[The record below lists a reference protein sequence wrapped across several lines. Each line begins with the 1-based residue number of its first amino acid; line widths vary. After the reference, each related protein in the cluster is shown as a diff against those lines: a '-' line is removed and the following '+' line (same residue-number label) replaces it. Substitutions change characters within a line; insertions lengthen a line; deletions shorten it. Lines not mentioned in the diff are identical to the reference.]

1 MRIAVVGAGA
11 IGSAIAAGLAQTG
24 RDDVLVARG
33 RRLAALKAGPLRIES
48 NGSMRAISVPACAV
62 NELGHGAIDFAICC
76 VKTNGL
82 EHALQGVGDAL
93 QSGAV
98 VLTLQNGVEA
108 HVVAA
113 RLLPDAAIVAG
124 RMHGFF
130 EMSGDVVRHVGV
142 PPSILLGSP
151 QGNGDAEQALVAMLA
166 DSGIAVDVCADITL
180 ALWEKF
186 LLAASLGSV
195 GAALATPAGQVLA
208 TAQGEAML
216 REAMAEIVALARHR
230 GIALDDGHIARA
242 LAFVASFPPDA
253 TTSLQRDLAAGR
265 ASEYDALTAAV
276 GRLARDCGAAV
287 SVFPGL
293 EALIAAR
300 PQFRVKDLNLRPQG
314 Q

>member
-1 MRIAVVGAGA
+1 MRIAVIGAGS
-11 IGSAIAAGLAQTG
+11 IGSVIGAALAQTG
-24 RDDVLVARG
+24 RDVVLVARG
-33 RRLAALKAGPLRIES
+33 GRLAALRAGPLRIES
-48 NGSMRAISVPACAV
+48 HGSVREVHVPSCAMS
-62 NELGHGAIDFAICC
+62 ELDNGAIGLAICC
-76 VKTNGL
+76 VKTNDL
-82 EHALQGVGDAL
+82 ELALQGVRNAL
-93 QSGAV
+93 RPGAV

-108 HVVAA
+108 HKVATQV
-113 RLLPDAAIVAG
+113 LPDAAIVAG

-130 EMSGDVVRHVGV
+130 EISGDVVRHVGV

-151 QGNGDAEQALVAMLA
+151 QGNVDAEQAVVAVLA
-166 DSGIAVDVCADITL
+166 DSGITVDVCADITL

-230 GIALDDGHIARA
+230 GIALDEGHIARV

-253 TTSLQRDLAAGR
+253 STSLQRDLAAGR
-265 ASEYDALTAAV
+265 DSEFDALTAAV

-287 SVFPGL
+287 SVFPEL
-293 EALIAAR
+293 EASIAAR
-300 PQFRVKDLNLRPQG
+300 REFPGEVAERACR
-314 Q
+314 

>member
-1 MRIAVVGAGA
+1 MRIAVIGAGA
-11 IGSAIAAGLAQTG
+11 IGSAIAAALAQAG
-24 RDDVLVARG
+24 RDVVLVARG
-33 RRLAALKAGPLRIES
+33 RRLAALQAGPLRIES
-48 NGSMRAISVPACAV
+48 NGSVRDVPVPSCAAS
-62 NELGHGAIDFAICC
+62 ELGDGAIGMAICC
-76 VKTNGL
+76 VKANGL
-82 EHALQGVGDAL
+82 DTALHDVRAALQPGT
-93 QSGAV
+93 V

-108 HVVAA
+108 HEVAA

-151 QGNGDAEQALVAMLA
+151 QGNGDAEQAVVAVLA
-166 DSGIAVDVCADITL
+166 DSGIAVNVSADITL

-230 GIALDDGHIARA
+230 SIALDDGHIARA

-253 TTSLQRDLAAGR
+253 TTSLQRDLVAGR

-276 GRLARDCGAAV
+276 GRLATDCGAAV
-287 SVFPGL
+287 SVFPRL

-300 PQFRVKDLNLRPQG
+300 PEFRGEDLNLRPQG

>member
-1 MRIAVVGAGA
+1 M
-11 IGSAIAAGLAQTG
+11 
-24 RDDVLVARG
+24 LVARG
-33 RRLAALKAGPLRIES
+33 RRLAALRAGPLRIES
-48 NGSMRAISVPACAV
+48 YGSVRDVPVPSCASS
-62 NELGHGAIDFAICC
+62 ELGDGAIGMAICC

-82 EHALQGVGDAL
+82 DAALYDVRAALQP
-93 QSGAV
+93 GAV

-108 HVVAA
+108 HEVAA
-113 RLLPDAAIVAG
+113 KLLPDAAIVAG

-142 PPSILLGSP
+142 SPSILLGSP
-151 QGNGDAEQALVAMLA
+151 QGNVEAEQAVVAVLA
-166 DSGIAVDVCADITL
+166 DSGIAVDVSADITL

-186 LLAASLGSV
+186 LLAASLGGV
-195 GAALATPAGQVLA
+195 GTALSMPAGQVLA

-216 REAMAEIVALARHR
+216 REAMAEIVTLARHR
-230 GIALDDGHIARA
+230 GVALDDGHTART

-265 ASEYDALTAAV
+265 ASEYDALIAAV
-276 GRLARDCGAAV
+276 GRLARNSGIAV

-293 EALIAAR
+293 EARIATR
-300 PQFRVKDLNLRPQG
+300 PEFCGKDPNLRPQG

>member
-1 MRIAVVGAGA
+1 MRIAVIGAGA
-11 IGSAIAAGLAQTG
+11 IGSAIAAALAQSG
-24 RDDVLVARG
+24 RDVVLVARRG
-33 RRLAALKAGPLRIES
+33 RLAGLQAGPLRIES
-48 NGSMRAISVPACAV
+48 NGSVRDVPVPSCASS
-62 NELGHGAIDFAICC
+62 ELGDGAIGMAICC

-82 EHALQGVGDAL
+82 DTALHDVRAALQP
-93 QSGAV
+93 GAV

-108 HVVAA
+108 HEVAA

-151 QGNGDAEQALVAMLA
+151 QGNVEAEQAVVAMLA
-166 DSGIAVDVCADITL
+166 DSGIAVDVSADITL

-230 GIALDDGHIARA
+230 SIALDDGHIARA

-253 TTSLQRDLAAGR
+253 TTSLQRDLVAGR

-276 GRLARDCGAAV
+276 GRLATDCGAAV
-287 SVFPGL
+287 YVFPRL

-300 PQFRVKDLNLRPQG
+300 PEFRGEDLNLRPQG

>member
-1 MRIAVVGAGA
+1 MRIAVIGAGA
-11 IGSAIAAGLAQTG
+11 IGSVIGAALAQTG
-24 RDDVLVARG
+24 RDVVLVARG
-33 RRLAALKAGPLRIES
+33 RRLAALRASPLRIES
-48 NGSMRAISVPACAV
+48 NGSVRDVPVPSCAAS
-62 NELGHGAIDFAICC
+62 ELGDGAIGLAICC
-76 VKTNGL
+76 VKTNDL
-82 EHALQGVGDAL
+82 ELALQGVRNAL
-93 QSGAV
+93 RPGAV

-108 HVVAA
+108 YKVATQV
-113 RLLPDAAIVAG
+113 LPDAAIVAG

-130 EMSGDVVRHVGV
+130 EISGDVVRHVGV
-142 PPSILLGSP
+142 PLSILLGSP
-151 QGNGDAEQALVAMLA
+151 QGNVDAEQAVVAVLA
-166 DSGIAVDVCADITL
+166 GSGIAVDVCADITL

-216 REAMAEIVALARHR
+216 REAMAEIVALACHR

-253 TTSLQRDLAAGR
+253 TTSLQRDLDAGR
-265 ASEYDALTAAV
+265 ASEFDALTAAV

-287 SVFPGL
+287 SVFPEL

-300 PQFRVKDLNLRPQG
+300 REFPVK
-314 Q
+314 

>member
-1 MRIAVVGAGA
+1 MRIAVIGAGA
-11 IGSAIAAGLAQTG
+11 IGSAIAAALAQAG
-24 RDDVLVARG
+24 RDVVLVARG
-33 RRLAALKAGPLRIES
+33 RRLAALQAGPLRIES
-48 NGSMRAISVPACAV
+48 NGSVRDVPVPSCAAS
-62 NELGHGAIDFAICC
+62 ELGDGAIGMAICC

-82 EHALQGVGDAL
+82 DTALHDVRAALQP
-93 QSGAV
+93 GAV
-98 VLTLQNGVEA
+98 VLSLQNGVEA
-108 HVVAA
+108 HEVAA

-151 QGNGDAEQALVAMLA
+151 QGNGDAEQAVVAVLA
-166 DSGIAVDVCADITL
+166 DSGIAVNVSADITL

-230 GIALDDGHIARA
+230 SIALDDGHIARA

-253 TTSLQRDLAAGR
+253 TTSLQRDLVAGR

-276 GRLARDCGAAV
+276 GRLATDCGAAV
-287 SVFPGL
+287 SVFPRL

-300 PQFRVKDLNLRPQG
+300 PEFRGEDLNLRPQG